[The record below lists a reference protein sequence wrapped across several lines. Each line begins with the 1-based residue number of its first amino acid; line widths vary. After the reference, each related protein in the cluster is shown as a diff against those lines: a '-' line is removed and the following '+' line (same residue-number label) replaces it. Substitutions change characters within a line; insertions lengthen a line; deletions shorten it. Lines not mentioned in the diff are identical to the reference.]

1 MPTAMRMVTTIVPV
15 WVCTTNYGIPLFY
28 SRIIKKKRLFVKCAI
43 KCKIPRL
50 FSRGITILEGFCVVL
65 IYWLTH
71 PLIGKNPQLS
81 MKAVGDLCLDIE
93 IYLETLE
100 AVYTAG
106 FGEGVQILFCIFNG
120 HCEASKQLVIT

>member
-1 MPTAMRMVTTIVPV
+1 MPTEMRMVNTIVPV

-43 KCKIPRL
+43 RCKIPRL

-93 IYLETLE
+93 IYLEALE

-106 FGEGVQILFCIFNG
+106 FGDRVQVLFCVLG
-120 HCEASKQLVIT
+120 RHCEASKQLVIT

>member
-71 PLIGKNPQLS
+71 GQQGLFFNQP
-81 MKAVGDLCLDIE
+81 E
-93 IYLETLE
+93 IKSLGRKYWYAINKE
-100 AVYTAG
+100 
-106 FGEGVQILFCIFNG
+106 
-120 HCEASKQLVIT
+120 K

>member
-43 KCKIPRL
+43 RCKIPRL

-71 PLIGKNPQLS
+71 GRQARIAWLFHLFGHES
-81 MKAVGDLCLDIE
+81 
-93 IYLETLE
+93 IYFYRKIKK
-100 AVYTAG
+100 VPG
-106 FGEGVQILFCIFNG
+106 I
-120 HCEASKQLVIT
+120 

>member
-28 SRIIKKKRLFVKCAI
+28 SRIIKKKRLYVKCAI
-43 KCKIPRL
+43 RCKIPRL

-71 PLIGKNPQLS
+71 GP
-81 MKAVGDLCLDIE
+81 
-93 IYLETLE
+93 
-100 AVYTAG
+100 AG
-106 FGEGVQILFCIFNG
+106 PYNMASFSLVQ
-120 HCEASKQLVIT
+120 A

>member
-1 MPTAMRMVTTIVPV
+1 MISKYR
-15 WVCTTNYGIPLFY
+15 IPLFY

-43 KCKIPRL
+43 RCKIPRL

-93 IYLETLE
+93 IYLEALE
-100 AVYTAG
+100 AVHTAG
-106 FGEGVQILFCIFNG
+106 FGEGVQVLFCILNG